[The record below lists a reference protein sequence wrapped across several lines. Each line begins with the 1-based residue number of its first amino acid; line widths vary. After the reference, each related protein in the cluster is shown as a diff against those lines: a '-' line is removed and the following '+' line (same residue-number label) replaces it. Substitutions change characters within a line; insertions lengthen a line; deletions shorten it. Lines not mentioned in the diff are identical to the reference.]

1 MAAAIWGEFSIGDI
15 VLPDRTHIFMDD
27 NDDADSSAPASA
39 DGAPAVSPAVSD
51 ILRVVARHLKR
62 KKQAQRCMERM
73 RVKHMFFNDGTPS
86 PLAQYC
92 ATAGLSFV
100 VVLRLGDEPL
110 LLWAGSERAFF
121 LAEAWGKIG
130 AWSDLVGVEHNED
143 GKAVFKGGRLYPSMY
158 VDARGSHDSNYQRF
172 DAAIVAQRTVA
183 AIVDVSEKVSVRL
196 GRGNLVGAL
205 NPAID

>member
-130 AWSDLVGVEHNED
+130 ALSVSSTM
-143 GKAVFKGGRLYPSMY
+143 KM
-158 VDARGSHDSNYQRF
+158 ARPCSKEGDSIRQCM
-172 DAAIVAQRTVA
+172 
-183 AIVDVSEKVSVRL
+183 
-196 GRGNLVGAL
+196 
-205 NPAID
+205 